1 MINRLRVIAAGAG
14 TALVAAAFVFT
25 IPYNNGARTSPF
37 FPSKQTAPTTTRA
50 TTPKRTAPPQSNLYH
65 DLTAP
70 RRPRARIPRDIAHY
84 RPVERMISDIRPKE
98 VGWIETLEPFKHG
111 DDFYVAGDLR
121 VHFDDHGG
129 EYGTIV
135 YRLDGTIR
143 LAVVRGDCR
152 YRTALTEY
160 DEKTLSWPG
169 SRLEAKPYC
178 ATAIERRLLR

>member
-1 MINRLRVIAAGAG
+1 MINRLRAIAAGAG

-37 FPSKQTAPTTTRA
+37 FPSKQAA
-50 TTPKRTAPPQSNLYH
+50 QTTPKRTTPLKSSLYY
-65 DLTAP
+65 DSAVP
-70 RRPRARIPRDIAHY
+70 RRPRVRIPRDIARY

-98 VGWIETLEPFKHG
+98 VGWIETQESFKYG
-111 DDFYVAGDLR
+111 DNFYVAGDLR
-121 VHFDDHGG
+121 VHFDDHGS

-143 LAVVRGDCR
+143 LAIVRGDCR
-152 YRTALTEY
+152 YRMALTEY
-160 DEKTLSWPG
+160 DKKTLSWPG

-178 ATAIERRLLR
+178 ATATERRLLR